1 MSKLYRQYV
10 RDQEVYNGKDFSS
23 RAQERKEKNVL
34 CEACC
39 QKCKDILDISLL
51 CDDCLRIELDTQ
63 EEYYQ
68 KLFGNEWR
76 EWISFC
82 SREEL

>member
-10 RDQEVYNGKDFSS
+10 REQEVYRGKDFSP

-51 CDDCLRIELDTQ
+51 CDDCIKKELDAMEAIYS
-63 EEYYQ
+63 EEE
-68 KLFGNEWR
+68 F
-76 EWISFC
+76 
-82 SREEL
+82 